1 MLNKT
6 SQTNTDMQWL
16 KSASV
21 VKPVPPI
28 APTATGA
35 QRLQQQ
41 PQPDITR
48 FIESAHVAG
57 GLLYTDALRQK
68 EERLAS
74 PAAGMPEPPH
84 PRSLADLPYLIS
96 PEYAAYK
103 KQSSATTPATSSKA
117 AGGQKGTQ
125 QAKRSLSL
133 DSATLWLAAIFVAV
147 FVVVVMWLFKA
158 W

>member
-6 SQTNTDMQWL
+6 SQTNTDLQWQ

-28 APTATGA
+28 APTAPST
-35 QRLQQQ
+35 QRLPQQ

-48 FIESAHVAG
+48 FMESAHVVG
-57 GLLYTDALRQK
+57 GLLYTDALRQSK

-74 PAAGMPEPPH
+74 PAAAPEPPH

-96 PEYAAYK
+96 PELAAYRK
-103 KQSSATTPATSSKA
+103 STSDTAEQARSKL
-117 AGGQKGTQ
+117 AGSEKGQQ
-125 QAKRSLSL
+125 QAKQSLPFIS
-133 DSATLWLAAIFVAV
+133 SGVWVAV
-147 FVVVVMWLFKA
+147 FIFVLCVAVVTIQFY
-158 W
+158 